1 MAIGAGLAVGL
12 TAVGVMAI
20 VAIAVAVYY
29 KRKKQ
34 RPLPPTP
41 AGAGIIYNLPYSCSL
56 QFIYLLSP
64 QKSVQVILWL
74 QSHSMKDHFR
84 GHQTPDEVSLVRTCH
99 VTLVE

>member
-20 VAIAVAVYY
+20 VAIAVVVYY

-41 AGAGIIYNLPYSCSL
+41 AGAGIIHYLPYSCSL
-56 QFIYLLSP
+56 QFIFYP
-64 QKSVQVILWL
+64 HRKAC
-74 QSHSMKDHFR
+74 R
-84 GHQTPDEVSLVRTCH
+84 
-99 VTLVE
+99 